1 MTTCRHRGEFVS
13 GRNTDLKGTM
23 GRGSKAILAF
33 VVAGGLAASSVT
45 SRGAFV
51 AGFFFLFF
59 GLIVGLV
66 AWVAGGRGSSKS
78 NSPHE
83 DFHRDELGV
92 RSPLLNEIGVHRYI
106 GDALD
111 LENHPEPGACGR
123 VDRNWRETVISPFAD
138 RP

>member
-1 MTTCRHRGEFVS
+1 MS
-13 GRNTDLKGTM
+13 
-23 GRGSKAILAF
+23 RGSKAILAF

-66 AWVAGGRGSSKS
+66 AWVAGGRRSSKG
-78 NSPHE
+78 NTPLAE
-83 DFHRDELGV
+83 DLHRDELGE
-92 RSPLLNEIGVHRYI
+92 RSPLVNEIGVHRSF
-106 GDALD
+106 GDVLD

>member
-1 MTTCRHRGEFVS
+1 MS
-13 GRNTDLKGTM
+13 
-23 GRGSKAILAF
+23 RGSKAILAF

-59 GLIVGLV
+59 GLIVGLA
-66 AWVAGGRGSSKS
+66 AWVAGGRRSSKGDT
-78 NSPHE
+78 PFEE
-83 DFHRDELGV
+83 DLHRDELGE
-92 RSPLLNEIGVHRYI
+92 RSPLVNEIGVHRSF
-106 GDALD
+106 GDVLD

>member
-1 MTTCRHRGEFVS
+1 
-13 GRNTDLKGTM
+13 M

-51 AGFFFLFF
+51 VGFFFLFF
-59 GLIVGLV
+59 GSIVGLV
-66 AWVAGGRGSSKS
+66 ARLASGRWSSKGS
-78 NSPHE
+78 ALLKDDAHL
-83 DFHRDELGV
+83 DELGE
-92 RSPLLNEIGVHRYI
+92 RSPLVNEIGVHRCS
-106 GDALD
+106 GDVLD

>member
-1 MTTCRHRGEFVS
+1 
-13 GRNTDLKGTM
+13 M
-23 GRGSKAILAF
+23 GRGSKAILAC

-51 AGFFFLFF
+51 VGFFFLFF

-66 AWVAGGRGSSKS
+66 AWLAGGRLSSKG
-78 NSPHE
+78 NTLRNE
-83 DFHRDELGV
+83 DLHRDELGE
-92 RSPLLNEIGVHRYI
+92 RSPLVNETGVHRHF
-106 GDALD
+106 GDVLD